1 MRALGITY
9 FYTFF
14 FYSSFPPVF
23 HSNRQYALPTAL
35 IRGPLFPY
43 SGNVGPNISSALDT
57 NVFRKKVGSSCLFIL
72 FENISF
78 WFQRLSDLALLRW
91 DYPQEKSTQ
100 PLKSESLRAHFLS
113 KQFSWY
119 IKFSNISLHGCI
131 LYIEPCHNIS

>member
-1 MRALGITY
+1 MHFWKCL
-9 FYTFF
+9 FLF
-14 FYSSFPPVF
+14 SSSFFPPVVY
-23 HSNRQYALPTAL
+23 SNGKWSPNYTLNW
-35 IRGPLFPY
+35 GPLAHY
-43 SGNVGPNISSALDT
+43 SGNVGPNKSSALDT

-78 WFQRLSDLALLRW
+78 WFQRLSDLALLSW
-91 DYPQEKSTQ
+91 DYSQEKSTQ